1 MIKVE
6 EIAKKYKGYEIDEKE
21 LEKVLVKPKPTSI
34 WDLKDGDSYCY
45 LESEGTI
52 TLGSWC
58 ENTVS
63 KRKRAHGNVFLT
75 GKEAEF
81 EVERRKVEAILLKY
95 GRREFKNRDYNF
107 YILYDHNGSLVT
119 ILNDTFCQYSNTI
132 YFDTEELCQKAMI
145 AAGEENIKK
154 YIFGVKD

>member
-1 MIKVE
+1 M
-6 EIAKKYKGYEIDEKE
+6 
-21 LEKVLVKPKPTSI
+21 
-34 WDLKDGDSYCY
+34 
-45 LESEGTI
+45 
-52 TLGSWC
+52 
-58 ENTVS
+58 
-63 KRKRAHGNVFLT
+63 
-75 GKEAEF
+75 
-81 EVERRKVEAILLKY
+81 RRKVEATLLKY
-95 GRREFKNRDYNF
+95 GRRGFKNRDYNF

>member
-6 EIAKKYKGYEIDEKE
+6 EIVDKYKGYEIDEKE

-81 EVERRKVEAILLKY
+81 EVERRKIEAILLKY

-132 YFDTEELCQKAMI
+132 YFDTEELCQKALI

>member
-6 EIAKKYKGYEIDEKE
+6 EIAEKYKGYEVDEEKLKE
-21 LEKVLVKPKPTSI
+21 
-34 WDLKDGDSYCY
+34 
-45 LESEGTI
+45 
-52 TLGSWC
+52 
-58 ENTVS
+58 
-63 KRKRAHGNVFLT
+63 FLT
-75 GKEAEF
+75 PPTPKTVWNLKNGDRYWSISSYVDVYNKTWKNVVVDNWRRNIGNCFLTKEDAEF
-81 EVERRKVEAILLKY
+81 EIMRRKVETTLLKY

-132 YFDTEELCQKAMI
+132 YFDTEDLCQKAMI

>member
-6 EIAKKYKGYEIDEKE
+6 EIVDKYKGYEIDEKE

-81 EVERRKVEAILLKY
+81 EVKRRKIEAILLKY
-95 GRREFKNRDYNF
+95 GRRGFKYREDNYYIF
-107 YILYDHNGSLVT
+107 YEHDESSIEISCYESFQDQGV
-119 ILNDTFCQYSNTI
+119 I

>member
-6 EIAKKYKGYEIDEKE
+6 EIVDKYKGYEIDEKE

-81 EVERRKVEAILLKY
+81 EVERRKIEAILLKY
-95 GRREFKNRDYNF
+95 GRRKFKYKDYNF

>member
-6 EIAKKYKGYEIDEKE
+6 EIVDKYKGYEIDEKE

-81 EVERRKVEAILLKY
+81 EVERRKIEAILLKY

-154 YIFGVKD
+154 FYI

>member
-6 EIAKKYKGYEIDEKE
+6 EIAKKYKGYEVDEEKLKE
-21 LEKVLVKPKPTSI
+21 FLTPPTPKTV
-34 WDLKDGDSYCY
+34 WNLKNGDIYWY
-45 LESEGTI
+45 LASEGTI
-52 TLGSWC
+52 YSAFWC

-75 GKEAEF
+75 KEDAEF
-81 EVERRKVEAILLKY
+81 EIMRRKVEAILLKY
-95 GRREFKNRDYNF
+95 GRRGFKYREDNYYIF
-107 YILYDHNGSLVT
+107 YEHDESSIEISCYESFQDQGV
-119 ILNDTFCQYSNTI
+119 I

>member
-6 EIAKKYKGYEIDEKE
+6 EIVDKYKGYEIDEKE

-45 LESEGTI
+45 LEPEGTI

-81 EVERRKVEAILLKY
+81 EVERRKIEAILLKY

>member
-6 EIAKKYKGYEIDEKE
+6 EIVDKYKGYEIDEKE
-21 LEKVLVKPKPTSI
+21 LEKILVKPKPTSI

-81 EVERRKVEAILLKY
+81 EVERRKIEAILLKY
-95 GRREFKNRDYNF
+95 GRRKFKYKDYNF
-107 YILYDHNGSLVT
+107 YIIYDHAELSVAISNNTFLHH
-119 ILNDTFCQYSNTI
+119 LNMI
-132 YFDTEELCQKAMI
+132 YFDTKELCQQAVEE
-145 AAGEENIKK
+145 AGEENIKK

>member
-81 EVERRKVEAILLKY
+81 EVERRKIEAILLKY

>member
-6 EIAKKYKGYEIDEKE
+6 EIVDKYKGYEIDEKE

-81 EVERRKVEAILLKY
+81 EVERRKIEAILLKY

>member
-6 EIAKKYKGYEIDEKE
+6 EIVDKYKGYEIDEKE

-81 EVERRKVEAILLKY
+81 EVERRKIEAILLKY

-145 AAGEENIKK
+145 AAGEENIKNTSLE
-154 YIFGVKD
+154 

>member
-154 YIFGVKD
+154 

>member
-6 EIAKKYKGYEIDEKE
+6 EIAEKYKGYEVDEEKLKE
-21 LEKVLVKPKPTSI
+21 
-34 WDLKDGDSYCY
+34 
-45 LESEGTI
+45 
-52 TLGSWC
+52 
-58 ENTVS
+58 
-63 KRKRAHGNVFLT
+63 FLT
-75 GKEAEF
+75 PPTPKTVWNLNNGDRYLSISSYADVYIKTWKNVVVDNWRRNIGNCFLTKEDAEF
-81 EVERRKVEAILLKY
+81 EIMRRKVETTLLKY

-132 YFDTEELCQKAMI
+132 YFDTEDLCQKAMI